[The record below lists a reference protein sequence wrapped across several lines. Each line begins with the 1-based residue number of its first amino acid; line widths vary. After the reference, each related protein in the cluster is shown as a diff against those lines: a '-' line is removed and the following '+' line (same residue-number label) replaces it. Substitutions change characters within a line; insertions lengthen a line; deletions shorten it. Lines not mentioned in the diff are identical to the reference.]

1 MFCRRIY
8 TKLLFNEKNRDLIT
22 QDYGLILIL
31 LLLGVCI
38 PMNSPEKEL

>member
-22 QDYGLILIL
+22 QDYVLANF
-31 LLLGVCI
+31 
-38 PMNSPEKEL
+38 NSSTFRCMFY